1 LATRAL
7 TPVAAR
13 ASARRNNFAQ
23 DDVIQEPQPP
33 GIDQKRANQC
43 RVIRGDSRLSR
54 DQSVLQT
61 DETAT
66 AHSKFLRARGLLEP
80 NLKLYEL
87 GRCSVLVTIR
97 VCV

>member
-7 TPVAAR
+7 TPVVAS

-23 DDVIQEPQPP
+23 DDVIQEPRPP

-43 RVIRGDSRLSR
+43 RVIRGDSRLSL

-61 DETAT
+61 DETTT
-66 AHSKFLRARGLLEP
+66 AQSKFLRARGLLEP
-80 NLKLYEL
+80 NLKLDEL
-87 GRCSVLVTIR
+87 GRRTVLVTIR